1 MSISAERRKHSRV
14 TVDWP
19 VLILNHTG
27 GSLGEVSNISVRGAL
42 ICFQRPLSP
51 KEKYRLF
58 IMVPDHKP
66 LSLRAEVSWLDVSC
80 SAKTIFPC
88 SHGIRFTRVAR
99 VEREVLESAISSH
112 D

>member
-1 MSISAERRKHSRV
+1 MPISRERRKHSRV

-19 VLILNHTG
+19 ILILNHIG

-42 ICFQRPLSP
+42 VCFQRPLSP
-51 KEKYRLF
+51 KERYRLF
-58 IMVPDHKP
+58 IIVPNRKA

-88 SHGIRFTRVAR
+88 SHGIRFIRVAR
-99 VEREVLESAISSH
+99 ADREVLESAISSH
-112 D
+112 V

>member
-1 MSISAERRKHSRV
+1 MPITKERRKYSRV
-14 TVDWP
+14 PVDWP

-27 GSLGEVSNISVRGAL
+27 GSLGGVSNISVRGAL
-42 ICFQRPLSP
+42 VCFQRPLNP
-51 KEKYRLF
+51 KERYRLF
-58 IMVPDHKP
+58 IMVPDRRP
-66 LSLRAEVSWLDVSC
+66 LSLLAEVSWLDVSC

-99 VEREVLESAISSH
+99 ADREVLESAISSH

>member
-14 TVDWP
+14 NVDWP

-42 ICFQRPLSP
+42 VCFHRPLSH
-51 KEKYRLF
+51 KERYRLF
-58 IMVPDHKP
+58 IMVPNNRP

-80 SAKTIFPC
+80 SATTIFPC

-99 VEREVLESAISSH
+99 ADREILESAMSSH